1 MTLQHIEFLTN
12 RRISITMKR
21 YIKKL
26 LDMLPGVV
34 KGTTTSPT
42 KKNMFDVDT
51 TSRALNKKSADLF
64 HSVIAKI
71 LWITKRGRTD
81 LETAESFLCTRVAN
95 PIEDDWQKL
104 ERLLRFINRT
114 REDKRIIGIHDIR
127 TMNTFTDASY
137 AIHPYMRGYTG
148 DAISFGVSIVHGKIS
163 KQKINVKSST

>member
-1 MTLQHIEFLTN
+1 MDDVKVSHVNMSVVSDIIKYMQQEFGNITVSRGNSQTYLGMDIEFLKN

-42 KKNMFDVDT
+42 KKDMFDVDT

-104 ERLLRFINRT
+104 ERLLRFISRT
-114 REDKRIIGIHDIR
+114 RKNKRIIGIHNIR
-127 TMNTFTDASY
+127 TMNTFTDAS
-137 AIHPYMRGYTG
+137 
-148 DAISFGVSIVHGKIS
+148 
-163 KQKINVKSST
+163 